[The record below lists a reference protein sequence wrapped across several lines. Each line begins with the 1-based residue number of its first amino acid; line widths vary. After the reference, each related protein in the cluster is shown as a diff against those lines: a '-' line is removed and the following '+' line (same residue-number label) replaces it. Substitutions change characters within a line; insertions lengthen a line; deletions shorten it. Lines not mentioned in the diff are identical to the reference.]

1 MYILYIILQH
11 ITNCITSNFCDP
23 IILNHILVWSNK
35 LVIRPNIQ
43 DNVYQKEYY
52 QDIYNP
58 KNNKN
63 LDDLKNWM
71 VYKHA
76 TQNANSILEFLFH
89 LYYYLFANVM
99 KKLAIVNLHAQI
111 VFECLAMLVSIH
123 IRVCS
128 NLCPFIQNE
137 HSIFNFQLFFGKN
150 VANLWS

>member
-1 MYILYIILQH
+1 
-11 ITNCITSNFCDP
+11 
-23 IILNHILVWSNK
+23 
-35 LVIRPNIQ
+35 
-43 DNVYQKEYY
+43 
-52 QDIYNP
+52 
-58 KNNKN
+58 
-63 LDDLKNWM
+63 M

-150 VANLWS
+150 VANL